1 MSEDL
6 KMYLSTGEVSKLF
19 NISKKTLFHYDN
31 IGLFKPEKVLPNG
44 YRYYSHYQLELL
56 NVIYILKE
64 INLPLADIKG
74 FLDKRNLDNSIEFL
88 EDKKNE
94 IEEEIQRLKRMQDI
108 ISNKIKIIK
117 EGKSFNEQITLENQ
131 EEEYLLLSSRID
143 NNKKFYDIDS
153 YTSLIKYCNMNKL
166 NIGYP
171 VGGIINK
178 ENLEENIYDEY
189 DYYFIKV
196 EKNYLNDKIL
206 VKPKGLYI
214 VGYSIGYYDK
224 IPNLYNKLK
233 EYINNN
239 NNNLKIIGSS
249 YEQLLIDEVAS
260 KDINDYIIKI
270 SIQVEYK

>member
-1 MSEDL
+1 
-6 KMYLSTGEVSKLF
+6 
-19 NISKKTLFHYDN
+19 
-31 IGLFKPEKVLPNG
+31 
-44 YRYYSHYQLELL
+44 
-56 NVIYILKE
+56 
-64 INLPLADIKG
+64 
-74 FLDKRNLDNSIEFL
+74 
-88 EDKKNE
+88 
-94 IEEEIQRLKRMQDI
+94 MQDI

-239 NNNLKIIGSS
+239 NNLKIIGSS